1 MARGATHVLGLDIGT
16 QTIKAVELRL
26 SGPDVVLEGRPAVIA
41 TPPNSVVGG
50 RVVDEEAV
58 SQAISEAASEY
69 GFSVKKVVASV
80 GGETDVA
87 VRIAELPRMEPKELD
102 EAVQWELDRQTPFA
116 VDQVIYDFEAV
127 EHPGVGPESEN
138 MEVLLAVAQEDMV
151 NAHAETIL
159 GAKMTPVAIDVE
171 PLALGR
177 ALVELGDEAAMQSTV
192 VIVNIGH
199 TGSLISIFCQGV
211 PVFIRTIPSAGE
223 ALTAAIRQNAQLGE
237 EDAERAKRQFADV
250 TGLFAYEEEE
260 GEFEEEED
268 DFIEEATDSV
278 FELSDSEV
286 AEEVDEGA
294 EDTDAMA
301 TRLDVDAQSYELPPD
316 QPVEAEPAD
325 EHEPGGEAEAQAPE
339 EVGEPAATE
348 EAAEEAEPI
357 AEEEQWARQQ
367 ISEALVGPLTELAT
381 ELQRSIQHYQ
391 RQHRQEQISTIILSG
406 GSAGVPGLAEFLAA
420 EVGIPAKVADP
431 FANIQFDPDEVSK
444 AYLRDV
450 GPTVSIAVGLALR
463 DMLD

>member
-16 QTIKAVELRL
+16 ETIKAVELRL
-26 SGPDVVLEGRPAVIA
+26 SGPDIVLEGRPAIIP

-58 SQAISEAASEY
+58 SEAISEAASEY

-80 GGETDVA
+80 GGETDVV
-87 VRIAELPRMEPKELD
+87 VRIAELPRMEAKELD

-127 EHPGVGPESEN
+127 QHPGVSPESEN

-159 GAKMTPVAIDVE
+159 GARMTPVAIDVE

-177 ALVELGDEAAMQSTV
+177 ALVELGDETTMQSTV

-211 PVFIRTIPSAGE
+211 PVFIRTIPTGGE
-223 ALTAAIRQNAQLGE
+223 ALTAAVRQNVQLAE
-237 EDAERAKRQFADV
+237 QDAERAKRQFADV

-260 GEFEEEED
+260 GEFADEEG
-268 DFIEEATDSV
+268 DFMDEATDSV

-294 EDTDAMA
+294 EDTDDMA

-316 QPVEAEPAD
+316 QPVEAEP
-325 EHEPGGEAEAQAPE
+325 GAEAAVAAPE
-339 EVGEPAATE
+339 ESGEPAATE
-348 EAAEEAEPI
+348 AAVAEAEPLS
-357 AEEEQWARQQ
+357 EEEQWAQQ
-367 ISEALVGPLTELAT
+367 QVSEALIDPLTELAT

-406 GSAGVPGLAEFLAA
+406 GSASIPGLTEFLGA
-420 EVGIPAKVADP
+420 EIGIPAKIADP
-431 FANIQFDPDEVSK
+431 FARIQFDPDEVSE

-450 GPTVSIAVGLALR
+450 GPAVSIAVGLALR